1 MNNLHPSQIQTPI
14 SQNDNDIQYV
24 KPLPNNNTD
33 ILYAKERA
41 TGIIINKS
49 FYITLLFLLLSNGYG
64 FLNNLHHIWSNQYV
78 VLDDNGLPTP
88 KGYVFMSIL
97 FFIITFIIL
106 RKK

>member
-14 SQNDNDIQYV
+14 SQNNDIQYV
-24 KPLPNNNTD
+24 KPLPNNNEN
-33 ILYAKERA
+33 LYVNERA
-41 TGIIINKS
+41 TGRIINKA
-49 FYITLLFLLLSNGYG
+49 FYITLLFLALSNGYG
-64 FLNNLHHIWSNQYV
+64 FLNNIYHLWSNQYV

-97 FFIITFIIL
+97 FFITTFIVL